1 MDTAILGGQIWPLKC
16 SGRQSCFYILFL
28 RTDISDRLNRY
39 SMPVTKSKNGLYE
52 VNLDQTNTA
61 RFLFGEDEPN
71 AFPRRDT
78 PDHNFPTLVRR
89 DDQIVS
95 FLFISSFCSWLCSR
109 NYLRGCYPVSCQLL
123 PAASWWCTSHAHC
136 AQTRAQHV
144 LLCLAFSPFTM
155 P

>member
-1 MDTAILGGQIWPLKC
+1 MTMGTSLPAKALGSRIFVFCRWQPNMELCPCCFLPLY
-16 SGRQSCFYILFL
+16 SNMSNSF
-28 RTDISDRLNRY
+28 NRY

-52 VNLDQTNTA
+52 GHHLDQTNTA

-95 FLFISSFCSWLCSR
+95 LPYLF
-109 NYLRGCYPVSCQLL
+109 
-123 PAASWWCTSHAHC
+123 
-136 AQTRAQHV
+136 
-144 LLCLAFSPFTM
+144 
-155 P
+155 